1 MNVVPQDPMAWRY
14 VQPVAVSPVPGS
26 LTVSPVK
33 PADPSS
39 GSEMRS
45 DEDRR
50 PRDPQRKVDIRV

>member
-1 MNVVPQDPMAWRY
+1 MNVVPQDPMARMY